1 MTVKP
6 IASAI
11 LITFAASAALAAED
25 TAIRIT
31 TSDCIRIVEH
41 HPSADVAYQPGVD
54 VRGRKVVPAD
64 VEASPDLRNIVPQ
77 VIEFSVALNPLKG
90 GAARFGETSL
100 EVGKVSFDMKSRR
113 ATFNGKPL
121 TRADTKRISKK
132 CRDRL
137 RDAK

>member
-1 MTVKP
+1 MFRLAP
-6 IASAI
+6 IIAAG
-11 LITFAASAALAAED
+11 LIAGPAFAAED
-25 TAIRIT
+25 QTVRVT

-41 HPSADVAYQPGVD
+41 HPSADVAYRPGVD

-64 VEASPDLRNIVPQ
+64 VDASPDLRNILPQ

-100 EVGKVSFDMKSRR
+100 EVGKIGFDMKSRR

-121 TRADTKRISKK
+121 TRSETRRISKK
-132 CRDRL
+132 CKERL
-137 RDAK
+137 DDAK

>member
-1 MTVKP
+1 MTRL
-6 IASAI
+6 AAAI
-11 LITFAASAALAAED
+11 LVIFAAAEAQAAKD

-31 TSDCIRIVEH
+31 KSDCIRIVEH

-54 VRGRKVVPAD
+54 VRGKKVVPAD

-77 VIEFSVALNPLKG
+77 VIEFSVALNPLRG

-100 EVGKVSFDMKSRR
+100 AVGKVSFDMKSRR

-121 TRADTKRISKK
+121 TRADTRRISKK
-132 CRDRL
+132 CKDQL
-137 RDAK
+137 RNAK

>member
-1 MTVKP
+1 MTLKP
-6 IASAI
+6 IASAFLLTI
-11 LITFAASAALAAED
+11 AGSSAIAAED
-25 TAIRIT
+25 TTIRIT
-31 TSDCIRIVEH
+31 TSDCIQIVEH

-54 VRGRKVVPAD
+54 VRGKKVVPAD
-64 VEASPDLRNIVPQ
+64 VEASPDLRDIVPQ

-121 TRADTKRISKK
+121 TRSETRRISRK
-132 CRDRL
+132 CKEQL